1 MLPPTA
7 LAAAM
12 HVLPLANPLIQPE
25 ATVVVLGDPVFKT
38 ATPLMHWIP
47 VV

>member
-12 HVLPLANPLIQPE
+12 HVLPLANPLLQPE

-38 ATPLMHWIP
+38 ATPFTHSTP